1 MKALVI
7 KDISGAVY
15 RFDMEQIAHYEFTP
29 SIIRLNRIDNSFM
42 EFMRNN
48 VIFVG
53 TISDSD
59 PICES

>member
-15 RFDMEQIAHYEFTP
+15 RFEMKQIAHYEFTP
-29 SIIRLNRIDNSFM
+29 SVIRLNCIDNRVM

-48 VIFVG
+48 VIFVDI
-53 TISDSD
+53 ISDSD

>member
-7 KDISGAVY
+7 KDIAGAVY
-15 RFDMEQIAHYEFTP
+15 RFDMEQIANYEFTP
-29 SIIRLNRIDNSFM
+29 SVIRLNRIDNSFM
-42 EFMRNN
+42 EFMRSN
-48 VIFVG
+48 VIYVG